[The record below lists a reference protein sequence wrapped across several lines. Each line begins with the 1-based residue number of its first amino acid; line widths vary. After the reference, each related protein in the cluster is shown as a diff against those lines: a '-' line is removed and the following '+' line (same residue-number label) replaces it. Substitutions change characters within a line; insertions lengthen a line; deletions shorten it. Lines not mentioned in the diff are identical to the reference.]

1 MKEDIIAANLSSI
14 RQSIEELKKNN
25 SSQSSKNVPNWDE
38 LENKIAQA
46 AANEVRILLEKRQQK
61 FKEEAVKNVKG
72 AMTYDEYIDCL
83 SERYDDVLHKIDV
96 LYDLWVKICKVYHQ
110 MNEERKSLKVT
121 IEKIES
127 ELGCLND
134 KIPNNHPQ
142 LLKFPVMPNTP
153 KGLISYILADIPSY
167 WTKRFW
173 YSKHVKN
180 LILIILVCLWAI
192 SIGVTGFIIRD
203 NVALHEKID
212 SYSIHYYSK

>member
-25 SSQSSKNVPNWDE
+25 SSQFPQNVPNWDE
-38 LENKIAQA
+38 LVNKIAQV
-46 AANEVRILLEKRQQK
+46 AANEVRILLENRQKK

-72 AMTYDEYIDCL
+72 EMTYDEYIYSL

-121 IEKIES
+121 IEKFEN
-127 ELGCLND
+127 ELGCIND
-134 KIPNNHPQ
+134 KIRNNHPQ
-142 LLKFPVMPNTP
+142 LLKFPIMPSTP

-167 WTKRFW
+167 WIKRILH
-173 YSKHVKN
+173 SKHVKK
-180 LILIILVCLWAI
+180 LVLIILICLWII
-192 SIGVTGFIIRD
+192 SFGLTGFIIRD
-203 NVALHEKID
+203 NVALHEKMELIELE
-212 SYSIHYYSK
+212 

>member
-25 SSQSSKNVPNWDE
+25 SSQFPPNVPNWDE
-38 LENKIAQA
+38 LVNKIAQE
-46 AANEVRILLEKRQQK
+46 AANEVRILLENRQKK

-72 AMTYDEYIDCL
+72 EMTYDEYIDSL

-110 MNEERKSLKVT
+110 MNEERKIQKVT
-121 IEKIES
+121 IEKIEA

-142 LLKFPVMPNTP
+142 LLKFPIMPSTP
-153 KGLISYILADIPSY
+153 KGLITYILADIPSY
-167 WTKRFW
+167 WAKRIW
-173 YSKHVKN
+173 HSKHVKN
-180 LILIILVCLWAI
+180 LMLIILICLWAI

-203 NVALHEKID
+203 NMALHVKMEQMELQWRK
-212 SYSIHYYSK
+212 

>member
-25 SSQSSKNVPNWDE
+25 TSQSPKNVPNWDE
-38 LENKIAQA
+38 LVNKIAQA
-46 AANEVRILLEKRQQK
+46 ATNEVRILLENRQKK

-72 AMTYDEYIDCL
+72 EMTYDEYIDSL
-83 SERYDDVLHKIDV
+83 SKRYYDVLHKIDV

-121 IEKIES
+121 IEKFEN
-127 ELGCLND
+127 ELECIND

-142 LLKFPVMPNTP
+142 LLEFPIMPNTP
-153 KGLISYILADIPSY
+153 KGLISYILVDIPSY
-167 WTKRFW
+167 WTKRIW
-173 YSKHVKN
+173 HSKHVKN
-180 LILIILVCLWAI
+180 LILIILICLWAI

-203 NVALHEKID
+203 NMAMHERMQLMEFQWR
-212 SYSIHYYSK
+212 

>member
-25 SSQSSKNVPNWDE
+25 TSLSPKKVPNWDE

-72 AMTYDEYIDCL
+72 EMTYDEYIDSL

-121 IEKIES
+121 IEKFEN
-127 ELGCLND
+127 ELECIND

-142 LLKFPVMPNTP
+142 LLEFPIMPSTP
-153 KGLISYILADIPSY
+153 KGLITYLMADIPSY
-167 WTKRFW
+167 WAKRIW
-173 YSKHVKN
+173 HSKHVKN
-180 LILIILVCLWAI
+180 LIIIILMCLWAI

-203 NVALHEKID
+203 NLALYEKMEQ
-212 SYSIHYYSK
+212 KELQWRK

>member
-61 FKEEAVKNVKG
+61 FKEEEKQRKAETEEYQNSVSEG
-72 AMTYDEYIDCL
+72 YDDIINKLKKL
-83 SERYDDVLHKIDV
+83 SEYWDR
-96 LYDLWVKICKVYHQ
+96 VYHNFYHANKEQ
-110 MNEERKSLKVT
+110 EKQKTAIENIEEQLTAINGFIQNSLQQPY
-121 IEKIES
+121 E
-127 ELGCLND
+127 
-134 KIPNNHPQ
+134 
-142 LLKFPVMPNTP
+142 FPVMPNTP

-167 WTKRFW
+167 WAKRIW
-173 YSKHVKN
+173 HSKHIKK
-180 LILIILVCLWAI
+180 LILIILICLWTI

-203 NVALHEKID
+203 NVALHERMQLIELQWRK
-212 SYSIHYYSK
+212 

>member
-61 FKEEAVKNVKG
+61 FKEEEEQRKAETEEYQNSVSEG
-72 AMTYDEYIDCL
+72 YDDIINKLKKL
-83 SERYDDVLHKIDV
+83 SEYWD
-96 LYDLWVKICKVYHQ
+96 KVYHNFYHANKEQ
-110 MNEERKSLKVT
+110 EKQKTAIENIEEQLTAINGFIKNSLQQPY
-121 IEKIES
+121 E
-127 ELGCLND
+127 
-134 KIPNNHPQ
+134 
-142 LLKFPVMPNTP
+142 FPVMPNTP

-167 WTKRFW
+167 WAKRIW
-173 YSKHVKN
+173 HSKQIKN
-180 LILIILVCLWAI
+180 LILIILICLWTI

-203 NVALHEKID
+203 NVALHERMQLIVLQWRK
-212 SYSIHYYSK
+212 

>member
-25 SSQSSKNVPNWDE
+25 TSQSSKNVPNWDE
-38 LENKIAQA
+38 LVNRIAQV
-46 AANEVRILLEKRQQK
+46 AANEVRILLENRQKK

-72 AMTYDEYIDCL
+72 EMTYDEYIDSL
-83 SERYDDVLHKIDV
+83 SERYEDVLHKIDV

-121 IEKIES
+121 IEKFEN
-127 ELGCLND
+127 ELECLND

-167 WTKRFW
+167 WAKRIW
-173 YSKHVKN
+173 HSKHVKN
-180 LILIILVCLWAI
+180 LIIIILICLWVI
-192 SIGVTGFIIRD
+192 SIGLTGFIIRD
-203 NVALHEKID
+203 NVALHEQIQLMELQWRK
-212 SYSIHYYSK
+212 

>member
-25 SSQSSKNVPNWDE
+25 SSQFPQNVPNWDE
-38 LENKIAQA
+38 LVNRIAQV
-46 AANEVRILLEKRQQK
+46 AANEVRILLENRQKK

-72 AMTYDEYIDCL
+72 EMTYDEYIDSL

-121 IEKIES
+121 IEKFEN
-127 ELGCLND
+127 ELECLND

-167 WTKRFW
+167 WTKRIW
-173 YSKHVKN
+173 HSKHVKN
-180 LILIILVCLWAI
+180 LIIIILICLWTI
-192 SIGVTGFIIRD
+192 FMGLTGFIIRD
-203 NVALHEKID
+203 NVALHERMQLIELQWRK
-212 SYSIHYYSK
+212 

>member
-25 SSQSSKNVPNWDE
+25 TSQSPKKVPNWDE

-72 AMTYDEYIDCL
+72 EMTYDEYIDSL

-121 IEKIES
+121 IEKFEN
-127 ELGCLND
+127 ELECIND
-134 KIPNNHPQ
+134 KIPNNHPK
-142 LLKFPVMPNTP
+142 LLKFPIMPSTP
-153 KGLISYILADIPSY
+153 KGLITYLLADIPSY
-167 WTKRFW
+167 WTKRIW
-173 YSKHVKN
+173 HSKHVKN
-180 LILIILVCLWAI
+180 LILIILICLWAI
-192 SIGVTGFIIRD
+192 FIGVTGFIIRD
-203 NVALHEKID
+203 NLALYEKMEQMELEWRN
-212 SYSIHYYSK
+212 